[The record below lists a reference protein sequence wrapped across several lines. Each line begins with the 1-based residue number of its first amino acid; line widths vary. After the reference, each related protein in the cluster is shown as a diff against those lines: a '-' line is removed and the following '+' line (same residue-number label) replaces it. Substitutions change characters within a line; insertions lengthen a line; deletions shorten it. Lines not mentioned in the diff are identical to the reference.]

1 MRAIEYAFAEALQGF
16 MRRKLVAFLST
27 VTIAV
32 SLGVFGLLLALG
44 RAGDDLVS
52 NLAEKAQIVVY
63 LKADLPALVL
73 DDLLR
78 TVRADERVASAEFR
92 SSEEA
97 LQRFRALFPDLAAVP
112 EEIGSNPFPPSIE
125 VALRT
130 GGAAFGAETL
140 TAAWLKNPAV
150 EDVQYDAALVA
161 RVSAFVRL
169 LRAGALILGV
179 ILATASVFTITNVIR
194 LSIYARED
202 EIEIMRLVGAP
213 AAYIRGPFLAE
224 GLLEGLL
231 GGAVACLIAAAGLSS
246 MGSALRDANF
256 AATLLPGLGTGGIAA
271 LLGLGGVVGLSG
283 SYLSLGRLRD

>member
-1 MRAIEYAFAEALQGF
+1 

-44 RAGDDLVS
+44 RAGEDLVRT
-52 NLAEKAQIVVY
+52 LAEKAQIVVY
-63 LKADLPALVL
+63 LKTDPPPVVR
-73 DDLLR
+73 DELLR
-78 TVRADERVASAEFR
+78 QIRSDERVAAAEFR
-92 SSEEA
+92 SPEEA
-97 LQRFRALFPDLAAVP
+97 LARFRALFPDLAAVP

-125 VALRT
+125 VALKA

-169 LRAGALILGV
+169 LRAGALILGL

-213 AAYIRGPFLAE
+213 PAYIRGPFLAE
-224 GLLEGLL
+224 GLLEGLI
-231 GGAVACLIAAAGLSS
+231 GGAVACAIAAAGLGS
-246 MGSALRDANF
+246 MSSALREANF
-256 AATLLPGLGTGGIAA
+256 AATLLPGLGAMGAFT
-271 LLGLGGVVGLSG
+271 LLGLGAVVGLSG